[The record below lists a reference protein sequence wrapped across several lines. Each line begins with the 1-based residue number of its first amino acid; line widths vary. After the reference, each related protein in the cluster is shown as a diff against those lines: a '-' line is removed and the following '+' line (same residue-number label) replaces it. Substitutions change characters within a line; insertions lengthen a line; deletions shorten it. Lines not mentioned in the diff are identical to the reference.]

1 MPLTSQEY
9 ERLTRLLGMFGSDF
23 DGEVLN
29 AARAAQKLVKSKGET
44 WETVLR
50 TASTQSYTNG
60 HEQRRPKEST
70 NEYKGAPHA
79 SEVDACM
86 GRANFCTPWE
96 REFLVSI
103 KDRWSLSEKQRGILD
118 RIKEKLKAYEG
129 MDF

>member
-1 MPLTSQEY
+1 MPLTSQER

-44 WETVLR
+44 WETILSA
-50 TASTQSYTNG
+50 TTHSQTND
-60 HEQRRPKEST
+60 HQPRRQKESHR
-70 NEYKGAPHA
+70 EYTGAAHA

-86 GRANFCTPWE
+86 RRANFCTSWE

-103 KDRWSLSEKQRGILD
+103 KDRWSLSEKQRSILD

-129 MDF
+129 MDW